1 MTQHDL
7 PPGLHDFDAAQIS
20 DRIETGSVVVTA
32 TAIAAFAALTGDRFE
47 IHLSDA
53 GAQRH
58 GFARQVAHGLLVLSL
73 VDGLKN
79 QCPAQFKAL
88 ASLGWDWTFRKPV
101 FAGDVIRAVLVVEGK
116 CPTGNPA
123 RGVLTIGIQ
132 VLNQPGEVVQQGQNR
147 LMAYRRIA
155 EPES

>member
-7 PPGLHDFDAAQIS
+7 PPGLHDFDAAQIG

-88 ASLGWDWTFRKPV
+88 ASLGWDWDFRKPV
-101 FAGDVIRAVLVVEGK
+101 FVGDVIRAVLVVAGK
-116 CPTGNPA
+116 RPSSNPA
-123 RGVLTIGIQ
+123 RGVLTLGFQ
-132 VLNQPGEVVQQGQNR
+132 VLNQREEVVQKGRNR